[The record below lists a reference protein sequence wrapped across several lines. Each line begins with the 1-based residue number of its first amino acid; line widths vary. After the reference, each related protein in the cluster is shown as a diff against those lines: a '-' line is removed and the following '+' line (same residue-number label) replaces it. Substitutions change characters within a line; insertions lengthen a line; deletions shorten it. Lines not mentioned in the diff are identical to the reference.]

1 MGNLKKISKSK
12 KTIYF
17 LIFVPVFVLSLYFG
31 IQGYVI
37 DSNLQTFTSPR
48 QCAMD
53 ADCVPFGKTGTCGCG
68 CYNRTY
74 ELPKIES
81 KGLNSGLCYCSGPKV
96 GCKCSDEGT
105 CVYR

>member
-1 MGNLKKISKSK
+1 M
-12 KTIYF
+12 
-17 LIFVPVFVLSLYFG
+17 IFVPVFVLSLYFG

-81 KGLNSGLCYCSGPKV
+81 KGLNSGLCYCSGGSSEYFPRQSRRAGV
-96 GCKCSDEGT
+96 ARAIG
-105 CVYR
+105 